1 MKLEIWDATT
11 CSKFVRIHQPIK
23 LYSGLLVTL
32 EMGLERNGDIGVYML
47 KVVLSENI

>member
-11 CSKFVRIHQPIK
+11 CSKFVHIHQPIK

-47 KVVLSENI
+47 KVVSSENI